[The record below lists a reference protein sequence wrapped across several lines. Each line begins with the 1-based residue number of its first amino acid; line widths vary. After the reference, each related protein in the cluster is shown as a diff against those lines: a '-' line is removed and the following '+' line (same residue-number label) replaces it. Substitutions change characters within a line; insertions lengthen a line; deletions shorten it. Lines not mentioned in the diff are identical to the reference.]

1 MAFVSKGQIIK
12 TVPGWYPVVVV
23 PDLITKFY
31 LDNPVPKLKANL
43 CSLPDLPSPLKP
55 PGSNSSSKPSGLIHS
70 ATDFRYTWVL
80 LIWLASIAVL
90 LLIKSS
96 SGMSTMTILGSLA
109 YSTLFSVCLTC
120 YLYLSYQQRLA
131 RKRPVRQL
139 VKQSAQ
145 QKHQLL
151 EHEQYQALALQSS
164 QVDEKKHRQELLNRQ
179 SRLKA
184 LLLGRVQLPVSQ
196 STAQQGV
203 SEWAF
208 YQCLLQYFP
217 QVSQGAEFPIPDST
231 LKYSA
236 DFILHHKATGLA
248 FEIEV
253 DEPYVGDTGQPH
265 HCSDDPRDNRRNQFF
280 QSRNWVVIR
289 FAEWQVANY
298 PISCCKLIASVIAQI
313 TGNDSILDAFGGI
326 SDLPPHKQWTTKE
339 AKRMAKRKY
348 RDTYLQVNQFFAI
361 RK

>member
-1 MAFVSKGQIIK
+1 MAFVSKGQLIK

-23 PDLITKFY
+23 PALITKFY
-31 LDNPVPKLKANL
+31 TDNPVPKLKGKL
-43 CSLPDLPSPLKP
+43 CSLPDLPKPLKP
-55 PGSNSSSKPSGLIHS
+55 PRSNSSFKPSGLIHS
-70 ATDFRYTWVL
+70 TTNFRYTWVL
-80 LIWLASIAVL
+80 LIWLASVAVVV
-90 LLIKSS
+90 LINSTL
-96 SGMSTMTILGSLA
+96 GMSAVSMFGSLA

-120 YLYLSYQQRLA
+120 YLYLSHQQRLD

-139 VKQSAQ
+139 VKQSVQ

-151 EHEQYQALALQSS
+151 EHEQRQALALQS
-164 QVDEKKHRQELLNRQ
+164 QVDEKKYRQELLNRQ

-217 QVSQGAEFPIPDST
+217 QASQGAEFPIPDST

-289 FAEWQVANY
+289 FAEWQVANH

-313 TGNDSILDAFGGI
+313 TGNDSILDAFGSI

-348 RDTYLQVNQFFAI
+348 RDTYLQANRSFAS